1 MVDEKQTPPP
11 PAEPAPAAASPGT
24 VWYDPFLNFFSSVHV
39 AVVILILLAT
49 ISIIGTVLQQ
59 ENIGDVGDNLRLY
72 QQFFGDAGRA
82 QRAFEI
88 SEKIGF
94 FNLYHTWYFYT
105 LLLLL
110 STSLI
115 VCSLRRLP
123 QTWRIMAR
131 PKVELEESGFKAS
144 PNRRALTLRLPRAEA
159 AAAVVAIAQ
168 NVYALDPQ
176 TVQAA
181 LQQVIGSDVFKKF
194 KTSAKAIIEKI
205 GQIGDF
211 VTAWEVSGPYMQEKL
226 AGYQIFDVSFD
237 PEKPDDSAS

>member
-1 MVDEKQTPPP
+1 MVEEKQTPPP
-11 PAEPAPAAASPGT
+11 PAGPEPAAVAAP
-24 VWYDPFLNFFSSVHV
+24 WYNPLLNFFSSVHV

-82 QRAFEI
+82 QRAFDI

-115 VCSLRRLP
+115 VCSLRRH
-123 QTWRIMAR
+123 QA
-131 PKVELEESGFKAS
+131 
-144 PNRRALTLRLPRAEA
+144 PRAPPSPDSGTILFLSSSA
-159 AAAVVAIAQ
+159 R
-168 NVYALDPQ
+168 
-176 TVQAA
+176 
-181 LQQVIGSDVFKKF
+181 S
-194 KTSAKAIIEKI
+194 TSR
-205 GQIGDF
+205 
-211 VTAWEVSGPYMQEKL
+211 S
-226 AGYQIFDVSFD
+226 SR
-237 PEKPDDSAS
+237 